1 MAFLDWTIIALFFM
15 ALIGICIWVMKNK
28 TGNTSDFFL
37 SGRSETWLTV
47 GAAIFAAN
55 IGSEHLVGLAGA
67 GAQNGMAMAHWE
79 MQGWM
84 ILILG
89 WVFVPFYAHSKV
101 FTMPEFLTR
110 RFNQNTS
117 STLSIITLISYVLTK
132 VSVTAFTGGIFL
144 ETIMGIDF

>member
-1 MAFLDWTIIALFFM
+1 
-15 ALIGICIWVMKNK
+15 
-28 TGNTSDFFL
+28 
-37 SGRSETWLTV
+37 V

-67 GAQNGMAMAHWE
+67 ESGMAMAHWE

-101 FTMPEFLTR
+101 FKIPVF
-110 RFNQNTS
+110 
-117 STLSIITLISYVLTK
+117 Y
-132 VSVTAFTGGIFL
+132 
-144 ETIMGIDF
+144 